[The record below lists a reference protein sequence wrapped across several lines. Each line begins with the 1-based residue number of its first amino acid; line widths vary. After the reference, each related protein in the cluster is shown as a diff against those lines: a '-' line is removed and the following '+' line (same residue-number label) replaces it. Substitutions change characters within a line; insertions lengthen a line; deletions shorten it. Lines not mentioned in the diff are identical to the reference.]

1 MYTYFWGVAASSYGT
16 IRKIV
21 FLVTDMHVMRM
32 KPVGTLTF
40 SILKRILKLHIIFKD
55 HSI

>member
-1 MYTYFWGVAASSYGT
+1 MYIYFWGVAASSYGT

-32 KPVGTLTF
+32 KPVGTFTF